1 LEKLENHNIH
11 DRFNI
16 ETFKSGTKT
25 VAIWLLGLAGLK
37 MKSCTTRY
45 LDFQTIKYLPK
56 AAMRLPPG
64 CVGVSIVAMS
74 IRIKTSRMLLS
85 VAALAAFAHV
95 QVRAEQTLPNI
106 LWITSE
112 DNGPHLGCYGDTY
125 AVTPN
130 LDRFAKR
137 SLLYTKASS
146 TAPVCA
152 PARTTIISG
161 IYPPATG
168 SEHMRS
174 MTRLPGNFKM
184 YPAYL
189 RELGYYC
196 TNNSK
201 EDYNLEKVGEVW
213 NDSGRKAHWKSRPD
227 GKPFFAIFNHTIS
240 HESQIRNK
248 ISPANRIHDPA
259 KVNLPA
265 YHPDTPEV
273 RKDWAQYHD
282 RITMMDKL
290 VGKNLRELE
299 EAGLADDTIVFYY
312 GDHGSGM
319 PRSKRWPYF
328 SGLNVPLIIHV
339 PEKFKHLAPPEYKT
353 GGTSDRLVGFIDLA
367 PTLLSIAGSKA
378 PAHMQGHAFMGQ
390 HTVPAQKFSFG
401 FRGRMDERYD
411 MVRTVFDGRHV
422 YIRNYMPHKHY
433 GQYLDYMFQTP
444 TTRVWHD
451 LYHAGKLNAAQ
462 SIFWQTKP
470 AEELYDLE
478 ADPDEV
484 NNLANSKNYSDVMK
498 RMRRAHRNWAAE
510 VRDIGFL
517 PEAEIHSRAGDD
529 SPYEVGHDN
538 SRYDFNAI
546 FKAANAASRKG
557 KKNTEQLPGLIRSDD
572 SAVRYWAAM
581 GYLIRGKN
589 GVRKGREALVA
600 ALEDKSPSV
609 RIIAAEALGRYG
621 KNIEAK
627 RAAKVLMQYADPA
640 KNGICLSM
648 LALNALDVI
657 GEHANP
663 HKEAIA
669 KMSRIDPKAN
679 PRMRNYAN
687 RLIGR
692 IVGDPR

>member
-1 LEKLENHNIH
+1 
-11 DRFNI
+11 
-16 ETFKSGTKT
+16 
-25 VAIWLLGLAGLK
+25 
-37 MKSCTTRY
+37 M
-45 LDFQTIKYLPK
+45 
-56 AAMRLPPG
+56 
-64 CVGVSIVAMS
+64 SIVS
-74 IRIKTSRMLLS
+74 KVSRILF
-85 VAALAAFAHV
+85 VAAAAAASLAQA
-95 QVRAEQTLPNI
+95 RAEQALPNI

-112 DNGPHLGCYGDTY
+112 DNGPHLGCYGDSF

-130 LDRFAKR
+130 LDRLAKR
-137 SLLYTKASS
+137 SLRYTKASS

-168 SEHMRS
+168 AEHMRS
-174 MTRLPGNFKM
+174 MTRLPVDFKM
-184 YPAYL
+184 YPVYL

-201 EDYNLEKVGEVW
+201 EDYNLEKVGNVW
-213 NDSGRKAHWKSRPD
+213 DESGRKAHWKNRPN

-248 ISPANRIHDPA
+248 INPADRIHDPA
-259 KVNLPA
+259 KVRLPT

-290 VGKNLRELE
+290 VGKNLRELK

-390 HTVPAQKFSFG
+390 QTAPAQKFSFG

-422 YIRNYMPHKHY
+422 YIRNYMPHKPY

-470 AEELYDLE
+470 SEELYDLE

-484 NNLANSKNYSDVMK
+484 NNLARSKDHSDVMK
-498 RMRRAHRNWAAE
+498 RMRKAHRSWAAE
-510 VRDIGFL
+510 VRDVGFL
-517 PEAEIHSRAGDD
+517 PEAEIHSRAGND
-529 SPYEVGHDN
+529 SPYEMGHDD

-546 FKAANAASRKG
+546 FQAANIATRKG
-557 KKNTEQLPGLIRSDD
+557 KKATEQLPGLIKNDD

-589 GVRKGREALVA
+589 GVRKGRESLVA

-621 KNIEAK
+621 RNIEAK
-627 RAAKVLMQYADPA
+627 RATKVLMQYADPA

-648 LALNALDVI
+648 YALNALDVI
-657 GEHANP
+657 GEHVNP
-663 HKEAIA
+663 HREAIG
-669 KMSRIDPKAN
+669 KMARIDPKAN
-679 PRMRNYAN
+679 SRMRNYAN

-692 IVGDPR
+692 ILSDSK

>member
-1 LEKLENHNIH
+1 M
-11 DRFNI
+11 
-16 ETFKSGTKT
+16 GT
-25 VAIWLLGLAGLK
+25 V
-37 MKSCTTRY
+37 
-45 LDFQTIKYLPK
+45 
-56 AAMRLPPG
+56 RLPPM
-64 CVGVSIVAMS
+64 GVSGLIPPMS
-74 IRIKTSRMLLS
+74 ILFKICRDFFWF
-85 VAALAAFAHV
+85 AALAACGLGQA
-95 QVRAEQTLPNI
+95 RAERVLPNI

-112 DNGPHLGCYGDTY
+112 DNGPHLGCYGDSY
-125 AVTPN
+125 ALTPH
-130 LDRFAKR
+130 LDKLAKR
-137 SLLYTKASS
+137 SLRYTRASS

-168 SEHMRS
+168 AEHMRS
-174 MTRLPGNFKM
+174 MTRLPTDIKM
-184 YPAYL
+184 YPVYL

-201 EDYNLEKVGEVW
+201 EDYNLEKVGQIWDE
-213 NDSGRKAHWKSRPD
+213 SGRKAHWKNRPD

-248 ISPANRIHDPA
+248 INPTDRIHDPA
-259 KVNLPA
+259 KVRIPA

-290 VGKNLRELE
+290 VGKNLKQLE

-339 PEKFKHLAPPEYKT
+339 PEKFKHLAPTEYT
-353 GGTSDRLVGFIDLA
+353 MGGSTDRLVGFIDLA
-367 PTLLSIAGSKA
+367 PTLLSIAGAKA

-390 HTVPAQKFSFG
+390 HTAPAQKFSFG

-411 MVRTVFDGRHV
+411 MVRTVFDGRFV
-422 YIRNYMPHKHY
+422 YIRNYMPHKPY

-462 SIFWQTKP
+462 SVFWQTKA
-470 AEELYDLE
+470 AEELYDLKT
-478 ADPDEV
+478 DPDEV
-484 NNLANSKNYSDVMK
+484 HNLAKSKDHLEIIK
-498 RMRRAHRNWAAE
+498 HLRKAHRNWAKD

-517 PEAEIHSRAGDD
+517 PEAEIHSRAGNE
-529 SPYEVGHDN
+529 SPYEMGHND
-538 SRYDFNAI
+538 SRYDFDAVYQ
-546 FKAANAASRKG
+546 AANVASRKG
-557 KKNTEQLPGLIRSDD
+557 KKNSEKLAELTKSGD

-581 GYLIRGKN
+581 GYLIRGKD

-600 ALEDKSPSV
+600 ALGDESPSV

-621 KNIEAK
+621 NKGEGE
-627 RAAKVLMQYADPA
+627 RAAELLMQYADPA
-640 KNGICLSM
+640 ENGIALSM

-657 GEHANP
+657 GEDTSP
-663 HKEAIA
+663 HREAIGKLA
-669 KMSRIDPKAN
+669 RTDPKAN
-679 PRMRNYAN
+679 SRMRNYAN

-692 IVGDPR
+692 ILSKSK

>member
-1 LEKLENHNIH
+1 MS
-11 DRFNI
+11 
-16 ETFKSGTKT
+16 FKFK
-25 VAIWLLGLAGLK
+25 I
-37 MKSCTTRY
+37 TRV
-45 LDFQTIKYLPK
+45 LFSA
-56 AAMRLPPG
+56 AAMFA
-64 CVGVSIVAMS
+64 S
-74 IRIKTSRMLLS
+74 
-85 VAALAAFAHV
+85 ALGQA
-95 QVRAEQTLPNI
+95 RAEQALPNI

-125 AVTPN
+125 AITPN

-137 SLLYTKASS
+137 SLRYTKASS

-168 SEHMRS
+168 AEHMRS
-174 MTRLPGNFKM
+174 LTRLPVDFKM
-184 YPAYL
+184 YPVYL

-201 EDYNLEKVGEVW
+201 EDYNLEKVGNVW
-213 NDSGRKAHWKSRPD
+213 DDSGRKAHWKNRPD

-248 ISPANRIHDPA
+248 INSADRIHDPA
-259 KVNLPA
+259 KVSLPA

-299 EAGLADDTIVFYY
+299 EADLANDTIVFYY

-339 PEKFKHLAPPEYKT
+339 PKKFKHLAPPEYKT
-353 GGTSDRLVGFIDLA
+353 GGSTDRLVGFIDLA
-367 PTLLSIAGSKA
+367 PTLLSIAGAKA
-378 PAHMQGHAFMGQ
+378 PEHMQGDAFMGK
-390 HTVPAQKFSFG
+390 HTAPPQAFSFG

-422 YIRNYMPHKHY
+422 YIRNYMPHKPY

-451 LYHAGKLNAAQ
+451 LFHAGKLNAAQ
-462 SIFWQTKP
+462 SVFWQTKP
-470 AEELYDLE
+470 AEELYDLQS
-478 ADPDEV
+478 DPDEV
-484 NNLANSKNYSDVMK
+484 NNLAKSKEHSAVIK
-498 RMRRAHRNWAAE
+498 RLRKAHHNWARD

-517 PEAEIHSRAGDD
+517 PEAEIHSRAGND
-529 SPYEVGHDN
+529 SPYEMGHDD
-538 SRYDFNAI
+538 SRYDFDAI
-546 FKAANAASRKG
+546 SHAANNASRKG
-557 KKNTEQLPGLIRSDD
+557 KKTTEKLAELINSDD

-589 GVRKGREALVA
+589 GVRTGREALVT
-600 ALEDKSPSV
+600 ALGDESPSV

-621 KNIEAK
+621 RKREAK
-627 RAAKVLMQYADPA
+627 RAAEVLMQFADPA

-648 LALNALDVI
+648 LALNALDII
-657 GEHANP
+657 GDHADP
-663 HKEAIA
+663 HREAIA
-669 KMSRIDPKAN
+669 KFARIDPKAN
-679 PRMRNYAN
+679 GRMRNYAN

-692 IVGDPR
+692 IVGDSR

>member
-1 LEKLENHNIH
+1 M
-11 DRFNI
+11 
-16 ETFKSGTKT
+16 
-25 VAIWLLGLAGLK
+25 AIK
-37 MKSCTTRY
+37 IKITRV
-45 LDFQTIKYLPK
+45 LFST
-56 AAMRLPPG
+56 
-64 CVGVSIVAMS
+64 
-74 IRIKTSRMLLS
+74 
-85 VAALAAFAHV
+85 AALAAFALG
-95 QVRAEQTLPNI
+95 QVWAEQTLPNI

-137 SLLYTKASS
+137 SLRYTKASS

-168 SEHMRS
+168 AEHMRS
-174 MTRLPGNFKM
+174 MTRLPGDFKM

-189 RELGYYC
+189 RQLGYYC

-213 NDSGRKAHWKSRPD
+213 NDGGRKAHWKNRPD

-248 ISPANRIHDPA
+248 IDPANRIHDPA
-259 KVNLPA
+259 KVRIPA

-273 RKDWAQYHD
+273 RKDWAQYYD

-290 VGKNLRELE
+290 VGKNLREIE
-299 EAGLADDTIVFYY
+299 EAGLTDDTIVFYY

-328 SGLNVPLIIHV
+328 SGLNVPLIVHV
-339 PEKFKHLAPPEYKT
+339 PEKFRHLAPAEYKT

-367 PTLLSIAGSKA
+367 PTLLSIAGEKA
-378 PAHMQGHAFMGQ
+378 PAQMQGHAFMGQ
-390 HTVPAQKFSFG
+390 HAAPAQKFSFG

-422 YIRNYMPHKHY
+422 YIRNYMPHKPY

-484 NNLANSKNYSDVMK
+484 NNLASSKDHSDVMK
-498 RMRRAHRNWAAE
+498 RMRRAHRSWAAE
-510 VRDIGFL
+510 VRDVGFL

-538 SRYDFNAI
+538 SRYNFNAI

-557 KKNTEQLPGLIRSDD
+557 KKTTEQLPGLIRSDD

-589 GVRKGREALVA
+589 GVRKGREVLVA

-621 KNIEAK
+621 KNLEAK

-663 HKEAIA
+663 HREAIA
-669 KMSRIDPKAN
+669 KMARIDPKAN

-692 IVGDPR
+692 ITSKSK

>member
-1 LEKLENHNIH
+1 
-11 DRFNI
+11 
-16 ETFKSGTKT
+16 
-25 VAIWLLGLAGLK
+25 
-37 MKSCTTRY
+37 
-45 LDFQTIKYLPK
+45 
-56 AAMRLPPG
+56 MRLPPV

-74 IRIKTSRMLLS
+74 IRMKTIRMLLS
-85 VAALAAFAHV
+85 VAALAAFD

-137 SLLYTKASS
+137 SLRYTKASS

-189 RELGYYC
+189 RQLGYYC

-259 KVNLPA
+259 KVRLPA

-328 SGLNVPLIIHV
+328 SGLNVPLMIHV

-367 PTLLSIAGSKA
+367 PTLLSITGSKA
-378 PAHMQGHAFMGQ
+378 PEHMQGHAFMGQ
-390 HTVPAQKFSFG
+390 HTAPAQKFSFG

-411 MVRTVFDGRHV
+411 MVRTVFDGRHI
-422 YIRNYMPHKHY
+422 YIRNYMPHKPY

-462 SIFWQTKP
+462 STFWQTKP

-478 ADPDEV
+478 SDPDEV
-484 NNLANSKNYSDVMK
+484 NNLARSKDHSDVMK
-498 RMRRAHRNWAAE
+498 RMRMAHRSWAAE
-510 VRDIGFL
+510 MRDIGFL

-529 SPYEVGHDN
+529 SPYEMGHDN
-538 SRYDFNAI
+538 SRYNFNAI

-621 KNIEAK
+621 NNIEAK
-627 RAAKVLMQYADPA
+627 RSAKVLMQYADPA

-679 PRMRNYAN
+679 LRMRNYAN

>member
-1 LEKLENHNIH
+1 
-11 DRFNI
+11 
-16 ETFKSGTKT
+16 
-25 VAIWLLGLAGLK
+25 
-37 MKSCTTRY
+37 M
-45 LDFQTIKYLPK
+45 
-56 AAMRLPPG
+56 
-64 CVGVSIVAMS
+64 SIVS
-74 IRIKTSRMLLS
+74 KVSRILFVT
-85 VAALAAFAHV
+85 AAAAASLG
-95 QVRAEQTLPNI
+95 QARAEQEQPNI

-112 DNGPHLGCYGDTY
+112 DNGPHLGCYGDSF

-130 LDRFAKR
+130 LDRLAKR
-137 SLLYTKASS
+137 SLRYTKASS

-168 SEHMRS
+168 AEHMRS
-174 MTRLPGNFKM
+174 MTRLPAGFKM
-184 YPAYL
+184 YPVYL

-201 EDYNLEKVGEVW
+201 EDYNLEKVGNVW
-213 NDSGRKAHWKSRPD
+213 DESGRKAHWKNRPN

-248 ISPANRIHDPA
+248 INPADRIHDPA
-259 KVNLPA
+259 KVSLPT

-290 VGKNLRELE
+290 VGKNLRELK

-390 HTVPAQKFSFG
+390 QTAPAQKFSFG

-422 YIRNYMPHKHY
+422 YIRNYMPHKPY

-470 AEELYDLE
+470 SEELYDLE

-484 NNLANSKNYSDVMK
+484 NNLATSKDHSDVMK
-498 RMRRAHRNWAAE
+498 RMRRAHRSWAAK
-510 VRDIGFL
+510 VRDVGFL
-517 PEAEIHSRAGDD
+517 PEAEIHSRAGND
-529 SPYEVGHDN
+529 SPYEMGHDD

-546 FKAANAASRKG
+546 FQAADIATRKG
-557 KKNTEQLPGLIRSDD
+557 KKATEQLPGLIKNDD

-589 GVRKGREALVA
+589 GVRKGRESLVA

-621 KNIEAK
+621 RNIEAK
-627 RAAKVLMQYADPA
+627 RATKVLMQYADPA

-648 LALNALDVI
+648 YALNALDVI
-657 GEHANP
+657 GEHVNP
-663 HKEAIA
+663 HREAIG
-669 KMSRIDPKAN
+669 KMARIDPKAN
-679 PRMRNYAN
+679 SRMRNYAN

-692 IVGDPR
+692 ILSDSK

>member
-1 LEKLENHNIH
+1 MSRIS
-11 DRFNI
+11 RVF
-16 ETFKSGTKT
+16 
-25 VAIWLLGLAGLK
+25 LLG
-37 MKSCTTRY
+37 ST
-45 LDFQTIKYLPK
+45 
-56 AAMRLPPG
+56 
-64 CVGVSIVAMS
+64 
-74 IRIKTSRMLLS
+74 
-85 VAALAAFAHV
+85 VAALGYAQA
-95 QVRAEQTLPNI
+95 RADQTLPNI

-130 LDRFAKR
+130 LDLFAKR
-137 SLLYTKASS
+137 SLRYTKASS

-168 SEHMRS
+168 AEHMRS

-189 RELGYYC
+189 RQLGYYC

-213 NDSGRKAHWKSRPD
+213 NDGGRKAHWKNRPD

-248 ISPANRIHDPA
+248 IDAANRIHDPA
-259 KVNLPA
+259 KVRIPA

-273 RKDWAQYHD
+273 RKDWAQYYD

-290 VGKNLRELE
+290 VGKNLREIE
-299 EAGLADDTIVFYY
+299 EAGLTDDTIIFYY

-328 SGLNVPLIIHV
+328 SGLNVPLIVHI

-367 PTLLSIAGSKA
+367 PTLLSLAGEKA
-378 PAHMQGHAFMGQ
+378 PEHMQGHAFMGQ
-390 HTVPAQKFSFG
+390 HTAPAQKFSFG

-422 YIRNYMPHKHY
+422 YIRNYMPHKPY

-484 NNLANSKNYSDVMK
+484 NNLATSKDHSDVMK
-498 RMRRAHRNWAAE
+498 RMRRAHRSWAAK
-510 VRDIGFL
+510 VRDVGFL
-517 PEAEIHSRAGDD
+517 PEAEIHSRAGSD
-529 SPYEVGHDN
+529 SPYEMGHDN
-538 SRYDFNAI
+538 SRYDFDAI
-546 FKAANAASRKG
+546 FQAANVATRKG
-557 KKNTEQLPGLIRSDD
+557 KKTTEQLPGLIKSDD

-589 GVRKGREALVA
+589 GVRKGREVLVA

-621 KNIEAK
+621 RNSEAK

-648 LALNALDVI
+648 YALNALDVI
-657 GEHANP
+657 GEHVNP
-663 HKEAIA
+663 HREAIG
-669 KMSRIDPKAN
+669 KMARIDPKAN
-679 PRMRNYAN
+679 SRMRNYAN

-692 IVGDPR
+692 ILSDSK

>member
-1 LEKLENHNIH
+1 M
-11 DRFNI
+11 
-16 ETFKSGTKT
+16 KT
-25 VAIWLLGLAGLK
+25 I
-37 MKSCTTRY
+37 
-45 LDFQTIKYLPK
+45 
-56 AAMRLPPG
+56 
-64 CVGVSIVAMS
+64 
-74 IRIKTSRMLLS
+74 RMLLS
-85 VAALAAFAHV
+85 VAALAAFD

-137 SLLYTKASS
+137 SLRYTKASS

-189 RELGYYC
+189 RQLGYYC

-213 NDSGRKAHWKSRPD
+213 NDSGRKAHWENRPD

-259 KVNLPA
+259 KVRLPA

-328 SGLNVPLIIHV
+328 SGLNVPLMIHV

-367 PTLLSIAGSKA
+367 PTLLSITGSKA
-378 PAHMQGHAFMGQ
+378 PEHMQGHAFMGQ
-390 HTVPAQKFSFG
+390 HTAPVQKFSFG

-422 YIRNYMPHKHY
+422 YIRNYMPHKPY

-462 SIFWQTKP
+462 STFWQTKP

-478 ADPDEV
+478 SDPDEV
-484 NNLANSKNYSDVMK
+484 NNLARSKDHSDVMK
-498 RMRRAHRNWAAE
+498 RMRMAHRSWAAE
-510 VRDIGFL
+510 IRDIGFL

-529 SPYEVGHDN
+529 SPYEMGHDN
-538 SRYDFNAI
+538 SRYNFNAI

-557 KKNTEQLPGLIRSDD
+557 KKNTEQLSGLIRSDD

-621 KNIEAK
+621 NNIEAK
-627 RAAKVLMQYADPA
+627 RSAKILMQYANPA

-663 HKEAIA
+663 HKETIA

>member
-1 LEKLENHNIH
+1 MPPMSIMS
-11 DRFNI
+11 RISRVF
-16 ETFKSGTKT
+16 
-25 VAIWLLGLAGLK
+25 LLG
-37 MKSCTTRY
+37 ST
-45 LDFQTIKYLPK
+45 
-56 AAMRLPPG
+56 
-64 CVGVSIVAMS
+64 
-74 IRIKTSRMLLS
+74 
-85 VAALAAFAHV
+85 VAALGYG
-95 QVRAEQTLPNI
+95 QTWAEQTLPNI

-125 AVTPN
+125 AITPN

-137 SLLYTKASS
+137 SLRYTKASS

-168 SEHMRS
+168 AEHMRS
-174 MTRLPGNFKM
+174 MTRLPADFKM
-184 YPAYL
+184 YPVHL

-201 EDYNLEKVGEVW
+201 EDYNLEKVGNVW
-213 NDSGRKAHWKSRPD
+213 DESGRKAHWKNRPN

-240 HESQIRNK
+240 HESQIRNN
-248 ISPANRIHDPA
+248 INPADRIHDPA
-259 KVNLPA
+259 KVRLPA

-353 GGTSDRLVGFIDLA
+353 GGSTDRLVGFIDLA
-367 PTLLSIAGSKA
+367 PTLLSIAGEKA
-378 PAHMQGHAFMGQ
+378 PAHMQGDAFMGK
-390 HTVPAQKFSFG
+390 HTAPPQAFSFG

-422 YIRNYMPHKHY
+422 YIRNYMPHKPY

-451 LYHAGKLNAAQ
+451 LFHAGKLNAAQ
-462 SIFWQTKP
+462 SVFWQTKP

-478 ADPDEV
+478 SDPDEV
-484 NNLANSKNYSDVMK
+484 NNLAKSKEHVAVIK
-498 RMRRAHRNWAAE
+498 RLRKAHRNWARD

-517 PEAEIHSRAGDD
+517 PEAEIHSRAEND
-529 SPYEVGHDN
+529 SPYKMGHDD
-538 SRYDFNAI
+538 SRYDFDAI
-546 FKAANAASRKG
+546 FHAANTASRKG
-557 KKNTEQLPGLIRSDD
+557 KKTSEKLAELINSDD

-589 GVRKGREALVA
+589 GVRTGREALVA
-600 ALEDKSPSV
+600 SLGDESPSV
-609 RIIAAEALGRYG
+609 RIIAAEALSRYG
-621 KNIEAK
+621 RKREAK
-627 RAAKVLMQYADPA
+627 RAAEVLMQFADPA

-657 GEHANP
+657 DDHADP
-663 HKEAIA
+663 HREAIA
-669 KMSRIDPKAN
+669 KFARIDPKAN
-679 PRMRNYAN
+679 GRMRNYAN

-692 IVGDPR
+692 IVGDSR

>member
-1 LEKLENHNIH
+1 MIMTGSKPK
-11 DRFNI
+11 RSKI
-16 ETFKSGTKT
+16 EQKQETDLPYLLLKS
-25 VAIWLLGLAGLK
+25 I
-37 MKSCTTRY
+37 RP
-45 LDFQTIKYLPK
+45 LPTNDGGGS
-56 AAMRLPPG
+56 MPL
-64 CVGVSIVAMS
+64 MS
-74 IRIKTSRMLLS
+74 IMRRISRVFLLAS
-85 VAALAAFAHV
+85 AVAALGLGQA
-95 QVRAEQTLPNI
+95 RAEQALPNI

-112 DNGPHLGCYGDTY
+112 DNGPHLGCYGDSF

-130 LDRFAKR
+130 LDRLAKR
-137 SLLYTKASS
+137 SLRYTKASS

-168 SEHMRS
+168 AEHMRS
-174 MTRLPGNFKM
+174 MTQLPADFKM
-184 YPAYL
+184 YPVYL

-201 EDYNLEKVGEVW
+201 EDYNLEKVGNVW
-213 NDSGRKAHWKSRPD
+213 DDSGRKAHWKNRPD

-248 ISPANRIHDPA
+248 INPADRIHDPA
-259 KVNLPA
+259 KVRLPA

-353 GGTSDRLVGFIDLA
+353 GGSSDRLVGFIDLA
-367 PTLLSIAGSKA
+367 PTLISIAGAKA

-390 HTVPAQKFSFG
+390 HTAPAQKFSFG

-422 YIRNYMPHKHY
+422 YIRNYMPHKPY

-462 SIFWQTKP
+462 STFWQTKP
-470 AEELYDLE
+470 AEELYDIE
-478 ADPDEV
+478 TDPDEV
-484 NNLANSKNYSDVMK
+484 NNLARSKDHSDVMK
-498 RMRRAHRNWAAE
+498 RMRRAHRSWAAE
-510 VRDIGFL
+510 VRDVGFL

-529 SPYEVGHDN
+529 SPYELGHDN
-538 SRYDFNAI
+538 SRYNFNAI

-557 KKNTEQLPGLIRSDD
+557 KKSTEQLPGLIRSDD

-589 GVRKGREALVA
+589 GVRKGREVLVA
-600 ALEDKSPSV
+600 ALDDKSPSV

-621 KNIEAK
+621 KSLEAK
-627 RAAKVLMQYADPA
+627 RAARVLMQYADPA

-663 HKEAIA
+663 HREAIA
-669 KMSRIDPKAN
+669 KMARIDPKAN

-692 IVGDPR
+692 ITSKSK

>member
-1 LEKLENHNIH
+1 
-11 DRFNI
+11 
-16 ETFKSGTKT
+16 
-25 VAIWLLGLAGLK
+25 
-37 MKSCTTRY
+37 M
-45 LDFQTIKYLPK
+45 
-56 AAMRLPPG
+56 
-64 CVGVSIVAMS
+64 
-74 IRIKTSRMLLS
+74 IRISRVFLLCS
-85 VAALAAFAHV
+85 TVAALGYAQA
-95 QVRAEQTLPNI
+95 RADQTLPNI

-112 DNGPHLGCYGDTY
+112 DNGPHLGCYGATY

-130 LDRFAKR
+130 LDRFSKR
-137 SLLYTKASS
+137 SLRYTKASS

-168 SEHMRS
+168 AEHMRS
-174 MTRLPGNFKM
+174 MTRLPDNFKM

-189 RELGYYC
+189 RQLGYYC

-213 NDSGRKAHWKSRPD
+213 NDGGRKAHWKNRPD

-248 ISPANRIHDPA
+248 IDPANRIHDPS
-259 KVNLPA
+259 KVRIPA
-265 YHPDTPEV
+265 YHPNTPEV
-273 RKDWAQYHD
+273 RKDWAQYYD

-290 VGKNLRELE
+290 VGKNLREIE
-299 EAGLADDTIVFYY
+299 DAGLPDDTIIFYY

-328 SGLNVPLIIHV
+328 SGLNVPLIVHV

-367 PTLLSIAGSKA
+367 PTLLSIAGEKA

-390 HTVPAQKFSFG
+390 NTAPAQKFSFG

-422 YIRNYMPHKHY
+422 YIRNYMPHKPY

-451 LYHAGKLNAAQ
+451 LYHAGKLNASQ

-484 NNLANSKNYSDVMK
+484 NNLATSKDHSNMLK
-498 RMRRAHRNWAAE
+498 HMRRAHRNWAAK
-510 VRDIGFL
+510 VRDVGFL
-517 PEAEIHSRAGDD
+517 PEAEIHSRAGSD
-529 SPYEVGHDN
+529 SPYEMGHDN
-538 SRYDFNAI
+538 SRYDFDAI
-546 FKAANAASRKG
+546 FQAANVATRKG
-557 KKNTEQLPGLIRSDD
+557 KKTTEQLPGLIKSDD

-589 GVRKGREALVA
+589 GVRKGREVLVA

-621 KNIEAK
+621 RNSEAK

-648 LALNALDVI
+648 YALNALDVI

-663 HKEAIA
+663 HRDAIA
-669 KMSRIDPKAN
+669 KMARIDPKAN
-679 PRMRNYAN
+679 SRMRNYAN

-692 IVGDPR
+692 ILSDSK

>member
-1 LEKLENHNIH
+1 MPPMSIMS
-11 DRFNI
+11 RISRVF
-16 ETFKSGTKT
+16 
-25 VAIWLLGLAGLK
+25 LLG
-37 MKSCTTRY
+37 ST
-45 LDFQTIKYLPK
+45 
-56 AAMRLPPG
+56 
-64 CVGVSIVAMS
+64 
-74 IRIKTSRMLLS
+74 
-85 VAALAAFAHV
+85 VAALGYGQAW
-95 QVRAEQTLPNI
+95 AEQTLPNI

-130 LDRFAKR
+130 LDRLAKR
-137 SLLYTKASS
+137 SLRYTKASS

-168 SEHMRS
+168 AEHMRS
-174 MTRLPGNFKM
+174 MTRLPGDFKM
-184 YPAYL
+184 YPVYL

-201 EDYNLEKVGEVW
+201 EDYNLEKAGEVW
-213 NDSGRKAHWKSRPD
+213 NDGGRKAHWKNRPD

-248 ISPANRIHDPA
+248 INPADRIHDPA
-259 KVNLPA
+259 KVRIPA

-273 RKDWAQYHD
+273 RKDWAQYYD

-339 PEKFKHLAPPEYKT
+339 PEKFKHLAPPEYT
-353 GGTSDRLVGFIDLA
+353 AGGSTDRLVGFIDLA
-367 PTLLSIAGSKA
+367 PTLLSIAGAKA
-378 PAHMQGHAFMGQ
+378 PSQMQGHAFMGR
-390 HTVPAQKFSFG
+390 HTAPAQKFSFG

-422 YIRNYMPHKHY
+422 YIRNYMPHKPY

-478 ADPDEV
+478 TDPDEV
-484 NNLANSKNYSDVMK
+484 HNLARSKDHSDVMK
-498 RMRRAHRNWAAE
+498 RMRKAHRKWAAE
-510 VRDIGFL
+510 IRDVGFL

-529 SPYEVGHDN
+529 SPYEMGHDD
-538 SRYDFNAI
+538 SRYDFDTV
-546 FKAANAASRKG
+546 FQAASAASRKG
-557 KKNTEQLPGLIRSDD
+557 KKTTEKLAELIKSED

-621 KNIEAK
+621 RKREAK
-627 RAAKVLMQYADPA
+627 RSAEVLMQYADPA
-640 KNGICLSM
+640 KNGIRHSM

-669 KMSRIDPKAN
+669 DFARIDPKAN
-679 PRMRNYAN
+679 SRMRNYAN
-687 RLIGR
+687 RLIDH
-692 IVGDPR
+692 ILSDSK

>member
-1 LEKLENHNIH
+1 MPPMSIMS
-11 DRFNI
+11 RISRVF
-16 ETFKSGTKT
+16 
-25 VAIWLLGLAGLK
+25 LLG
-37 MKSCTTRY
+37 ST
-45 LDFQTIKYLPK
+45 
-56 AAMRLPPG
+56 
-64 CVGVSIVAMS
+64 
-74 IRIKTSRMLLS
+74 
-85 VAALAAFAHV
+85 VAALGYGQAW
-95 QVRAEQTLPNI
+95 AEQTLPNI

-130 LDRFAKR
+130 LDRLAKR
-137 SLLYTKASS
+137 SLRYTKASS

-168 SEHMRS
+168 AEHMRS
-174 MTRLPGNFKM
+174 MTRLPGDFKM
-184 YPAYL
+184 YPVYL

-201 EDYNLEKVGEVW
+201 EDYNLEKAGEVW
-213 NDSGRKAHWKSRPD
+213 NDGGRKAHWKNRPD

-248 ISPANRIHDPA
+248 IDPANRIHDPA
-259 KVNLPA
+259 KVRIPA

-273 RKDWAQYHD
+273 RKDWAQYYD

-290 VGKNLRELE
+290 VGKNLREIE
-299 EAGLADDTIVFYY
+299 EAGLTDDTIVFYY

-328 SGLNVPLIIHV
+328 SGLNVPLIVHV
-339 PEKFKHLAPPEYKT
+339 PEKFRHLAPAEYKT

-367 PTLLSIAGSKA
+367 PTLLSIAGAKA
-378 PAHMQGHAFMGQ
+378 PAQMQGHAFMGQ
-390 HTVPAQKFSFG
+390 HAAPAQKFSFG

-422 YIRNYMPHKHY
+422 YIRNYMPHKPY

-484 NNLANSKNYSDVMK
+484 NNLATSKDHSDVMK
-498 RMRRAHRNWAAE
+498 RMRRAHRNWAAK
-510 VRDIGFL
+510 VRDVGFL
-517 PEAEIHSRAGDD
+517 PEAEIYSRAGDD

-538 SRYDFNAI
+538 SRYNFNAI

-557 KKNTEQLPGLIRSDD
+557 KKTTEQLPGLIRSDD

-589 GVRKGREALVA
+589 GVRTGREVLVA

-621 KNIEAK
+621 KNLEAK

-663 HKEAIA
+663 HREAIA
-669 KMSRIDPKAN
+669 KMARIDPKAN

-692 IVGDPR
+692 ITSKSK

>member
-1 LEKLENHNIH
+1 
-11 DRFNI
+11 
-16 ETFKSGTKT
+16 
-25 VAIWLLGLAGLK
+25 
-37 MKSCTTRY
+37 
-45 LDFQTIKYLPK
+45 
-56 AAMRLPPG
+56 
-64 CVGVSIVAMS
+64 MS
-74 IRIKTSRMLLS
+74 IKIKITRVLFST
-85 VAALAAFAHV
+85 AALAAFALG

-137 SLLYTKASS
+137 SLRYTKASS

-168 SEHMRS
+168 AEHMRS
-174 MTRLPGNFKM
+174 MTRLPSDFKM
-184 YPAYL
+184 YPTYL
-189 RELGYYC
+189 RQLGYYC

-213 NDSGRKAHWKSRPD
+213 NDGGRKAHWKNRPD

-248 ISPANRIHDPA
+248 IDPANRIHDPA
-259 KVNLPA
+259 KVRIPA

-273 RKDWAQYHD
+273 RKDWAQYYD

-290 VGKNLRELE
+290 VGKNLREIE
-299 EAGLADDTIVFYY
+299 DAGLTDDTIVFYY

-328 SGLNVPLIIHV
+328 SGLNVPLIVHV
-339 PEKFKHLAPPEYKT
+339 PEKFRHLAPPEYKT

-390 HTVPAQKFSFG
+390 HTAPAQKFSFG

-422 YIRNYMPHKHY
+422 YIRNYMPHKPY

-470 AEELYDLE
+470 SEELYDLE

-484 NNLANSKNYSDVMK
+484 NNLATSKDHSDVMK
-498 RMRRAHRNWAAE
+498 RMRRAHRSWAAK
-510 VRDIGFL
+510 VRDVGFL
-517 PEAEIHSRAGDD
+517 PEAEIHSRAGND
-529 SPYEVGHDN
+529 SPYEMGHDD

-546 FKAANAASRKG
+546 FQAANIATRKG
-557 KKNTEQLPGLIRSDD
+557 KKATEQLPGLIKNDD

-589 GVRKGREALVA
+589 GVRKGRESLVA

-621 KNIEAK
+621 RNIEAK

-648 LALNALDVI
+648 YALNALDVI

-663 HKEAIA
+663 HREAIG
-669 KMSRIDPKAN
+669 KMARIDPKAN
-679 PRMRNYAN
+679 SRMRNYAN

-692 IVGDPR
+692 ILSDSK

>member
-1 LEKLENHNIH
+1 M
-11 DRFNI
+11 
-16 ETFKSGTKT
+16 KT
-25 VAIWLLGLAGLK
+25 I
-37 MKSCTTRY
+37 
-45 LDFQTIKYLPK
+45 
-56 AAMRLPPG
+56 
-64 CVGVSIVAMS
+64 
-74 IRIKTSRMLLS
+74 RMLLS
-85 VAALAAFAHV
+85 VAALAAFD

-137 SLLYTKASS
+137 SLRYTKASS

-189 RELGYYC
+189 RQLGYYC

-240 HESQIRNK
+240 HESQIRNN

-259 KVNLPA
+259 KVRLPA

-328 SGLNVPLIIHV
+328 SGLNVPLMIHV

-367 PTLLSIAGSKA
+367 PTLLSITGSKA
-378 PAHMQGHAFMGQ
+378 PEHMQGHAFMGQ
-390 HTVPAQKFSFG
+390 HTAPAQKFSFG

-411 MVRTVFDGRHV
+411 MVRTVFDGRHI
-422 YIRNYMPHKHY
+422 YIRNYMPHKPY

-462 SIFWQTKP
+462 STFWQTKP

-478 ADPDEV
+478 SDPDEV
-484 NNLANSKNYSDVMK
+484 NNLARSKDHSDVMK
-498 RMRRAHRNWAAE
+498 RMRMAHRSWAAE
-510 VRDIGFL
+510 MRDIGFL

-529 SPYEVGHDN
+529 SPYEMGHDN
-538 SRYDFNAI
+538 NRYNFNAI

-621 KNIEAK
+621 NNIEAK
-627 RAAKVLMQYADPA
+627 RSAKVLMQYADPA

-679 PRMRNYAN
+679 LRMRNYAN